1 VGVNKSAEPRS
12 GQAPALLQRL
22 FDAIDR
28 GRDRWPC
35 RSRRKAR
42 RDAGRRRDV
51 AGYAS
56 GHKDHLQ
63 RLAIALALFTRGES
77 GTAEQERYAI
87 AEHVVDQLMQRG
99 DPWGLNE
106 EAQQVPPHST

>member
-1 VGVNKSAEPRS
+1 
-12 GQAPALLQRL
+12 
-22 FDAIDR
+22 
-28 GRDRWPC
+28 
-35 RSRRKAR
+35 
-42 RDAGRRRDV
+42 
-51 AGYAS
+51 
-56 GHKDHLQ
+56 
-63 RLAIALALFTRGES
+63 LFTRGES